1 MSLLT
6 VSAAIFHEGQVERS
20 GIWSTNLRSRICLHC
35 DLQPEWQTENKHQI
49 PHTPSLEE
57 KKTLGKHS
65 KGKNFQAAL
74 SMQYL
79 RYRLFFHAEIKLPK
93 TQKCPSKSIYMS
105 SDMIL
110 KVQIWGIELGIYQI
124 KVKVKLRGEVPKKK
138 LMPFWKIC
146 LGKTTPKCW
155 GLN

>member
-1 MSLLT
+1 MKVKLSEVVFGLP
-6 VSAAIFHEGQVERS
+6 IFGREYAFIVTCDQ
-20 GIWSTNLRSRICLHC
+20 NDKQRINTKYH
-35 DLQPEWQTENKHQI
+35 I
-49 PHTPSLEE
+49 PPSLEE

-110 KVQIWGIELGIYQI
+110 KVQIWGIKLGIYQI
-124 KVKVKLRGEVPKKK
+124 KVKVKLRGKVPKKE
-138 LMPFWKIC
+138 LMPF
-146 LGKTTPKCW
+146 
-155 GLN
+155 